1 MDNDFLKNIDSSQIR
16 ELVEAMYKRDVA
28 KDEYVILEDDV
39 GSHLF
44 VSAEGEFEVVKD
56 GKVLGIM
63 GAGKAFGELA
73 ILYNCKRTASIKGRR
88 DRRMRNEETFIDTDL
103 ICHFRAF
110 RSSQRCA
117 IRAYGFWIDKYSSR

>member
-1 MDNDFLKNIDSSQIR
+1 MDNDFLKNIDSSQTR
-16 ELVEAMYKRDVA
+16 ELVEAMYSRDVA

-63 GAGKAFGELA
+63 GVGKAFGELA
-73 ILYNCKRTASIKGRR
+73 ILYNCKRTASIKG
-88 DRRMRNEETFIDTDL
+88 ECYVIASV
-103 ICHFRAF
+103 CV
-110 RSSQRCA
+110 CV
-117 IRAYGFWIDKYSSR
+117 G